1 MVLGV
6 GDGRRWARA
15 DEMVEPTAFLASG
28 AASYVAGTV
37 LFVDGGWTAGGGV
50 VATAGDVTGASD
62 HTYSKTPSASAP
74 LAWRSASA

>member
-15 DEMVEPTAFLASG
+15 DEMVEPTRFLASG

-37 LFVDGGWTAGGGV
+37 LFVDGLDGWGGA